1 MISPP
6 QLARMQRLK
15 TRRRQVLAE
24 GSLQLP
30 AYRRPEHATGDNLY
44 HGTCRSSQGACFR
57 SDVGHFTT
65 VPIRKMLP
73 PQLAPWHLLQQK
85 IGRQA
90 AWATFCQLPAFH
102 PAAAPIICVDDDLQ
116 AARVLMCKRAQEEAV
131 AGSTAAAA
139 SPEEKAR
146 QRCSQLDGRSET
158 RRTRCHPGCSIML
171 TPLAVT
177 SIH

>member
-116 AARVLMCKRAQEEAV
+116 AARVLMCNAHRKKPWLDRRPQQHRPKRRRDNVAV
-131 AGSTAAAA
+131 SLTG
-139 SPEEKAR
+139 EAR
-146 QRCSQLDGRSET
+146 QGKQDVILD
-158 RRTRCHPGCSIML
+158 
-171 TPLAVT
+171 AA
-177 SIH
+177 